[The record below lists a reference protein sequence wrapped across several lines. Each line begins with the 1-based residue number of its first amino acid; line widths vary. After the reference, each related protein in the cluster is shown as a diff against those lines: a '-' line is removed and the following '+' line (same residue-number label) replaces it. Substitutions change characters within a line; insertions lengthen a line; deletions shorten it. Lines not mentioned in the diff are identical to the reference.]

1 MFIWMIGIWHSVWNV
16 EIRPHRKDSPMA
28 LKQRLQLKQLQRLSP
43 QQIQLMKLLQIPTIA
58 LEQRIKEELEVN
70 PALEEGPESDDADDE
85 LADLKNEDQEEFD
98 DSNSDDEFSIEDY
111 LDDDDIPDYKLY
123 ANNSSPDDEE
133 REMPLS
139 GGASFQDLLLEQLGM
154 RVLSEQQRT
163 IAEIIIGNIDDD
175 GYLRRELFAI
185 VDDLAFTQNILT
197 NEDEVED
204 MLDVIQHFEPAGV
217 GARNLQECLML
228 QLNRKEET
236 ETVHLAKEL
245 ITKMMDE
252 FSKKHYSKICQRL
265 HIEEDELKKVLDEVL
280 KLNPKPGNSLSD
292 STKVVQ
298 NIVADFIITND
309 DGKLELT
316 LNGRN
321 APQLKVSNEYKQM
334 LRAYSETKGKA
345 NKDAVQFVKQKLD
358 GAKWFIDAIK
368 QRQMTLYGTMDAIM
382 EYQKDYFL
390 TGDETKL
397 KPMILKD
404 ISDIVGLDISTIS
417 RVANSKYVQTQF
429 GTFLLKS
436 FFSESLTTDS
446 GEEVSSREVKKIL
459 EDAIEAED
467 KRKPLAD
474 EKLAELLNDKG
485 YNIARRT
492 VAKYREQL
500 GIPVARL
507 RKEL

>member
-1 MFIWMIGIWHSVWNV
+1 
-16 EIRPHRKDSPMA
+16 MA
-28 LKQRLQLKQLQRLSP
+28 LKQRLSQKQLQRLSP
-43 QQIQLMKLLQIPTIA
+43 QQIQLMKLLQIPTVA
-58 LEQRIKEELEVN
+58 LEQRIKEELEGN
-70 PALEEGPESDDADDE
+70 PALEEGVEKDEADE
-85 LADLKNEDQEEFD
+85 FADLDQQEEEYD
-98 DSNSDDEFSIEDY
+98 DSSDDEFGIEDY
-111 LDDDDIPDYKLY
+111 LDEDDIPDYNLY
-123 ANNSSPDDEE
+123 ANNSSADDEE
-133 REMPLS
+133 KEIPIT

-154 RVLSEQQRT
+154 RVLSEQQRV
-163 IAEIIIGNIDDD
+163 IAENIIGNIDDD
-175 GYLRRELFAI
+175 GYLRREVFAI
-185 VDDLAFTQNILT
+185 VDDLAFSQNIHT

-204 MLDVIQHFEPAGV
+204 LLEIIQGFEPAGV

-228 QLNRKEET
+228 QLQRKEET
-236 ETVHLAKEL
+236 ENVALAKQL
-245 ITKMMDE
+245 IEKMMDE

-265 HIEEDELKKVLDEVL
+265 DITEDKLKEVLDVIL
-280 KLNPKPGNSLSD
+280 KLNPRPGNSLSD
-292 STKVVQ
+292 TSKVVQ
-298 NIVADFIITND
+298 NVVPDFQITNT

-321 APQLKVSNEYKQM
+321 APQLRVSNEYKQM
-334 LRAYSETKGKA
+334 LKAYSEAKGKA
-345 NKDAVQFVKQKLD
+345 NKEQKDAVQFVKQKLD

-368 QRQMTLYGTMDAIM
+368 QRQMTLYGTMEAIM
-382 EYQKDYFL
+382 EYQKEYFL

-404 ISDIVGLDISTIS
+404 IADIVGLDISTIS
-417 RVANSKYVQTQF
+417 RVANSKYVETQF

-436 FFSESLTTDS
+436 FFSESLTTES

-459 EDAIEAED
+459 QDAVDAED

-474 EKLAELLNDKG
+474 EKLAKLLKEKG

>member
-1 MFIWMIGIWHSVWNV
+1 
-16 EIRPHRKDSPMA
+16 MA
-28 LKQRLQLKQLQRLSP
+28 LKQRLQQKQLQRLSP

-70 PALEEGPESDDADDE
+70 PALEEGPEGDEFDDE
-85 LADLKNEDQEEFD
+85 LSDLKND
-98 DSNSDDEFSIEDY
+98 DEQDDYDESADDEFSIEDY

-123 ANNSSPDDEE
+123 ANNTSADDEE
-133 REMPLS
+133 RETPLS
-139 GGASFQDLLLEQLGM
+139 GGYSFRDLLNEQLGM
-154 RVLSEQQRT
+154 RVLSDQQRT
-163 IAEIIIGNIDDD
+163 IAETIIGNLDDD
-175 GYLRRELFAI
+175 GYLRREIFAI
-185 VDDLAFTQNILT
+185 VDDLAFTQNIHT

-204 MLDVIQHFEPAGV
+204 LLEVIQGFEPAGV
-217 GARNLQECLML
+217 GARNLQECLLL
-228 QLNRKEET
+228 QLNKKEET
-236 ETVHLAKEL
+236 EDIALAKTL

-265 HIEEDELKKVLDEVL
+265 DIDEEHLKKVLEQVL
-280 KLNPKPGNSLSD
+280 KLNPRPGDSLSD

-298 NIVADFIITND
+298 NIVADFMITND

-321 APQLKVSNEYKQM
+321 APQLKVSNQYKQM
-334 LRAYSETKGKA
+334 LRAYSEAKGKA
-345 NKDAVQFVKQKLD
+345 NKEQKEAVQFVKQKLD
-358 GAKWFIDAIK
+358 GAKWFIDAIQ

-382 EYQKDYFL
+382 EYQKEYFL

-436 FFSESLTTDS
+436 FFSESLTTES

-459 EDAIEAED
+459 SDAIEAED
-467 KRKPLAD
+467 KSHPLAD
-474 EKLAELLNDKG
+474 EKLAGLLKEKG
-485 YNIARRT
+485 YIIARRT

>member
-1 MFIWMIGIWHSVWNV
+1 
-16 EIRPHRKDSPMA
+16 MA

-43 QQIQLMKLLQIPTIA
+43 QQIQLMKLLQIPTVA

-70 PALEEGPESDDADDE
+70 PALEEGPEGDDMDDE
-85 LADLKNEDQEEFD
+85 FSDLKNDDQEDYD

-123 ANNSSPDDEE
+123 ANNISPDDEE

-154 RVLSEQQRT
+154 RVLSDQQRT

-175 GYLRRELFAI
+175 GYLRREIFAI
-185 VDDLAFTQNILT
+185 VDDLAFTQNIHT

-204 MLDVIQHFEPAGV
+204 LLDVIQHFEPAGV
-217 GARNLQECLML
+217 GSRNLQECLML

-245 ITKMMDE
+245 ITNMMDE

-507 RKEL
+507 RKTL

>member
-1 MFIWMIGIWHSVWNV
+1 
-16 EIRPHRKDSPMA
+16 MA
-28 LKQRLQLKQLQRLSP
+28 LKQRLSLKQLQRLSP
-43 QQIQLMKLLQIPTIA
+43 QQIQLMKLLQIPTVA

-70 PALEEGPESDDADDE
+70 PALEEGADNDEYDEFADSDSQ
-85 LADLKNEDQEEFD
+85 QEEEYD
-98 DSNSDDEFSIEDY
+98 DGMDDEFSIEDY

-123 ANNSSPDDEE
+123 ANNSSADDEE
-133 REMPLS
+133 KEVPLS
-139 GGASFQDLLLEQLGM
+139 GGASFQDVLLEQLGM
-154 RVLSEQQRT
+154 RVLSDEQKT
-163 IAEIIIGNIDDD
+163 IAENIIGNIDDD
-175 GYLRRELFAI
+175 GYLRREVFAI
-185 VDDLAFTQNILT
+185 VDDLAFSQNIHT

-204 MLDVIQHFEPAGV
+204 LLEIIQGFEPAGV
-217 GARNLQECLML
+217 GARNLQECLL
-228 QLNRKEET
+228 IQLRKKEET
-236 ETVHLAKEL
+236 ENVKLATEL
-245 ITKMMDE
+245 IERMMDE

-265 HIEEDELKKVLDEVL
+265 DITEEKLKEVLDVIL
-280 KLNPKPGNSLSD
+280 KLNPRPGNSLSG
-292 STKVVQ
+292 TTRLVQ
-298 NIVADFIITND
+298 NIVADFQITNN

-321 APQLKVSNEYKQM
+321 APQLKVSNQYKQM
-334 LRAYSETKGKA
+334 LKAYSEAKGKA
-345 NKDAVQFVKQKLD
+345 NKEQKDAVQFVKQKLD

-368 QRQMTLYGTMDAIM
+368 QRQMTLFGTMEAIM
-382 EYQKDYFL
+382 EYQKEYFL

-404 ISDIVGLDISTIS
+404 IADIVGLDISTIS
-417 RVANSKYVQTQF
+417 RVANSKYVETQF

-436 FFSESLTTDS
+436 FFSESLTTES

-459 EDAIEAED
+459 QDAVEAED

-474 EKLAELLNDKG
+474 EKLAKLLKEKG

>member
-1 MFIWMIGIWHSVWNV
+1 
-16 EIRPHRKDSPMA
+16 MA

-43 QQIQLMKLLQIPTIA
+43 QQIQLMKLLQIPTVA

-70 PALEEGPESDDADDE
+70 PALEEGADGDDLDDE
-85 LADLKNEDQEEFD
+85 FADLKNDDQEDYD
-98 DSNSDDEFSIEDY
+98 DSDADDEFSIEDY
-111 LDDDDIPDYKLY
+111 LDDDEIPDYKLY
-123 ANNSSPDDEE
+123 ANNTSPDDEE

-154 RVLSEQQRT
+154 RVLTEQQRT

-175 GYLRRELFAI
+175 GYLRREIFAI
-185 VDDLAFTQNILT
+185 VDDLAFTQNIHT

-204 MLDVIQHFEPAGV
+204 LLDVIQHFEPAGV

-245 ITKMMDE
+245 ITNMMDE

-382 EYQKDYFL
+382 EYQKEYFL

-404 ISDIVGLDISTIS
+404 IADIVGLDISTIS

>member
-1 MFIWMIGIWHSVWNV
+1 
-16 EIRPHRKDSPMA
+16 MA
-28 LKQRLQLKQLQRLSP
+28 LRQRLQQKQLQRLSP
-43 QQIQLMKLLQIPTIA
+43 QQIQLMKLLQVPTIA
-58 LEQRIKEELEVN
+58 LEQRIKEELEGN
-70 PALEEGPESDDADDE
+70 PALEEGPEGEEIDE
-85 LADLKNEDQEEFD
+85 FADLDSQDEQDEYED
-98 DSNSDDEFSIEDY
+98 SSDDEFGIEDY

-123 ANNSSPDDEE
+123 ANNNSADDEE
-133 REMPLS
+133 KEVPLS

-154 RVLSEQQRT
+154 RVLTDKQNV
-163 IAEIIIGNIDDD
+163 IATNIIGNIDDD
-175 GYLRRELFAI
+175 GYLRREIFAI
-185 VDDLAFTQNILT
+185 VDDLAFTQNLQA
-197 NEDEVED
+197 NEDELED
-204 MLDVIQHFEPAGV
+204 LLDVIQSFEPAGV
-217 GARNLQECLML
+217 GARNLQECLL
-228 QLNRKEET
+228 IQLNKKEET
-236 ETVHLAKEL
+236 ENVVLARTL

-265 HIEEDELKKVLDEVL
+265 NIDEDKLKEVLDEIL
-280 KLNPKPGNSLSD
+280 KLNPRPGNSLSD
-292 STKVVQ
+292 SSKVIQ
-298 NIVADFIITND
+298 NVVADFIITNN

-321 APQLKVSNEYKQM
+321 APQLRVSNQYKQM
-334 LRAYSETKGKA
+334 LKAYSEAKGKA
-345 NKDAVQFVKQKLD
+345 NKEQKDAVQFVKQKLD

-368 QRQMTLYGTMDAIM
+368 QRQMTLFGTMDAIL
-382 EYQKDYFL
+382 EYQKEYFL

-436 FFSESLTTDS
+436 FFSESLTTES

-459 EDAIEAED
+459 SDAIEAED

-474 EKLAELLNDKG
+474 EKLAKLLKEKG
-485 YNIARRT
+485 YTIARRT

>member
-1 MFIWMIGIWHSVWNV
+1 
-16 EIRPHRKDSPMA
+16 MA
-28 LKQRLQLKQLQRLSP
+28 LRQRLQQKQLQRLSP

-58 LEQRIKEELEVN
+58 LEQRIKEELEGN
-70 PALEEGPESDDADDE
+70 PALEEGDEIDDLDDE
-85 LADLKNEDQEEFD
+85 FADLKNEEEEYD
-98 DSNSDDEFSIEDY
+98 DSDSDDEFGIEDY
-111 LDDDDIPDYKLY
+111 LDDDDIPEYALY
-123 ANNSSPDDEE
+123 ANNTSADDEDKE
-133 REMPLS
+133 VPLS
-139 GGASFQDLLLEQLGM
+139 GGMSFRDLLSEQLGM
-154 RVLSEQQRT
+154 RVLSELQRT
-163 IAEIIIGNIDDD
+163 IAETIIGNLDDD
-175 GYLRRELFAI
+175 GYLRREIYAI
-185 VDDLAFTQNILT
+185 VDDLAFTQNIHT

-204 MLDVIQHFEPAGV
+204 LLEVIQGFEPSGV
-217 GARNLQECLML
+217 GARNLQECLLL
-228 QLNRKEET
+228 QLNKKEET
-236 ETVHLAKEL
+236 ENVALAKTL
-245 ITKMMDE
+245 IEKMMDE

-265 HIEEDELKKVLDEVL
+265 HIEEDQLKKVLDEVL
-280 KLNPKPGNSLSD
+280 KLNPRPGNSLSD

-298 NIVADFIITND
+298 NIVADFMITND

-321 APQLKVSNEYKQM
+321 APQLKVSNQYKQM
-334 LRAYSETKGKA
+334 LRAYSEAKGKA
-345 NKDAVQFVKQKLD
+345 NKEQKDAVQFVKQKLD
-358 GAKWFIDAIK
+358 GAKWFIDAIQ

-382 EYQKDYFL
+382 EYQKEYFL

-404 ISDIVGLDISTIS
+404 ISDIVNLDISTIS

-436 FFSESLTTDS
+436 FFSESLTTES

-459 EDAIEAED
+459 SDAIDGED
-467 KRKPLAD
+467 KSHPLAD
-474 EKLAELLNDKG
+474 EKLAGLLKEKG
-485 YNIARRT
+485 YIIARRT